1 MIGEKRPRNPRRG
14 ARFSVAR
21 KKRNCWEY
29 RYCGRQPGGHKVA
42 ELGVCP
48 ASTDT
53 SFDGI
58 NSGIAGGR
66 ICWAVAGTFCGGTVQ
81 GTFAEKRES
90 CMDCDFFRQVR
101 EEEGTANL
109 NPKFLSFVS
118 SRDGAK
124 ESIFKHET
132 YKHMKAGERFIT
144 QGEVGDTAYII
155 QSGTCLVI
163 VEKEGELHPV
173 DHYGVGDIVGGVG
186 LLTGE
191 PHIAHVEAET
201 DVEAWALTRADFD
214 RISEK
219 DPEMLNFLTEFV
231 ANRFD
236 SRRPTA
242 YRTIGKYVA
251 TDIIG
256 RGGFSIVYKGIHSSL
271 GMPVAIKMMR
281 HDLAMNNDF
290 LESFHHE
297 AKTIATLNHENII
310 KIYDIEE
317 RYRTV
322 FIIMEL
328 LEGEG
333 LSTLLGRL
341 RSLPLSLAVN
351 ILYQTCLGLSYA
363 HQRGIIHRDV
373 TPDNIYL
380 LPGDRVKIL
389 DFGLSCAVGTED
401 TNFSGTAAYISPEQ
415 IEGDPVGERTD
426 IYGLGEVAY
435 EMVTGAKPFRA
446 ETVKDL
452 LDLHLNQDIP
462 DPADR
467 VPDLPDELR
476 RFIMKAG
483 RSDPGRRY
491 QNVAEVLEQIRP
503 LATEIRSTERPVPP
517 EKQKMTNILLI
528 YRDGDQKALT
538 RLMEEF
544 SAKAS
549 KLGVVLKF
557 SDLHDI

>member
-1 MIGEKRPRNPRRG
+1 M
-14 ARFSVAR
+14 AS
-21 KKRNCWEY
+21 KKQNCWEHS
-29 RYCGRQPGGHKVA
+29 RCGREPGGDKVD

-53 SFDGI
+53 SYDGI
-58 NSGIAGGR
+58 NSGEAGGR

-81 GTFAEKRES
+81 GSFAEKRES
-90 CMDCDFFRQVR
+90 CTDCDFFRQVR
-101 EEEGTANL
+101 EEEGTANF
-109 NPKFLSFVS
+109 NTKFLSFVS
-118 SRDGAK
+118 SQDGK
-124 ESIFKHET
+124 NSTFKHET
-132 YKHMKAGERFIT
+132 YKYIKAGERFIT

-155 QSGTCLVI
+155 QRGTCLVI
-163 VEKEGELHPV
+163 VEKEGALHPV

-201 DVEAWALTRADFD
+201 DLEVWALTRADFD

-256 RGGFSIVYKGIHSSL
+256 RGGFSVVYKGMHSSL
-271 GMPVAIKMMR
+271 NMPVAIKMMR
-281 HDLAMNNDF
+281 HNLAMDDVF

-297 AKTIATLNHENII
+297 AKTIASLNHENII

-317 RYRTV
+317 RYKTV

-333 LSTLLGRL
+333 LSDLLGRL
-341 RSLPLSLAVN
+341 KSLPLSLAVD
-351 ILYQTCLGLSYA
+351 ILYQTCLGIEYA

-401 TNFSGTAAYISPEQ
+401 INFSGTAAYISPEQ
-415 IEGDPVGERTD
+415 IEGDPVDERTD
-426 IYGLGEVAY
+426 IYGLGVVAY
-435 EMVTGAKPFRA
+435 EMVTGAKPFQA

-452 LDLHLNQDIP
+452 LDLHLHRDIP
-462 DPADR
+462 DPVER
-467 VPDLPDELR
+467 VPDLPEGLR
-476 RFIMKAG
+476 RFIMKAS
-483 RSDPGRRY
+483 RADPDRRY
-491 QNVAEVLEQIRP
+491 QNVGQVLEEIRP
-503 LATEIRSTERPVPP
+503 LATRTVSAGRRVPP
-517 EKQKMTNILLI
+517 EKQKITNIFLM
-528 YRDGDQKALT
+528 YGEGDQQALT

-549 KLGVVLKF
+549 ELGIVLKV
-557 SDLHDI
+557 SDLHDM

>member
-1 MIGEKRPRNPRRG
+1 MAEK
-14 ARFSVAR
+14 
-21 KKRNCWEY
+21 KQNCWEHS
-29 RYCGRQPGGHKVA
+29 RCGREPGGSKVA
-42 ELGVCP
+42 DLGVCP

-58 NSGIAGGR
+58 NSGVAGGR
-66 ICWAVAGTFCGGTVQ
+66 ICWAVAGTFCGGGVQ
-81 GTFAEKRES
+81 GSFAEKRES
-90 CMDCDFFRQVR
+90 CMDCDFFGQVR

-109 NPKFLSFVS
+109 STKFLSFIS
-118 SRDGAK
+118 SGEDGK
-124 ESIFKHET
+124 ESIFQHET
-132 YKHMKAGERFIT
+132 YKYIKAGERFIT
-144 QGEVGDTAYII
+144 QGEVGNTAYII
-155 QSGTCLVI
+155 QRGTCLVI
-163 VEKEGELHPV
+163 VEKEGEIHPV

-191 PHIAHVEAET
+191 PHIAHIEAET
-201 DVEAWALTRADFD
+201 DLEAWALTRADFD

-219 DPEMLNFLTEFV
+219 NPEMLNFLTEFV

-271 GMPVAIKMMR
+271 SMPVAIKMMR
-281 HDLAMNNDF
+281 HNLAMDDDF

-297 AKTIATLNHENII
+297 AKTIANLNHENII

-333 LSTLLGRL
+333 LSALLDRL
-341 RSLPLSLAVN
+341 RSLPLSLAVD
-351 ILYQTCLGLSYA
+351 ILYQTCLGLDYA

-380 LPGDRVKIL
+380 LPGDHVKIL
-389 DFGLSCAVGTED
+389 DFGLSCPVGTED
-401 TNFSGTAAYISPEQ
+401 INFSGTAAYISPEQ
-415 IEGDPVGERTD
+415 IEGDPVDERTD
-426 IYGLGEVAY
+426 VYGLGVVAY
-435 EMVTGAKPFRA
+435 EMVTGTKPFQA
-446 ETVKDL
+446 ETIKDL
-452 LDLHLNQDIP
+452 LDLHLHRDIP
-462 DPADR
+462 DPAER
-467 VPDLPDELR
+467 VPDLPEGLR
-476 RFIMKAG
+476 RFIMKAS
-483 RSDPGRRY
+483 RADPDRRY
-491 QNVAEVLEQIRP
+491 QNVGEALEEIQP
-503 LATEIRSTERPVPP
+503 LVRKTGLTGRQLSI
-517 EKQKMTNILLI
+517 EKQKMTSIFLM
-528 YRDGDQKALT
+528 YREGDQQALT

-544 SAKAS
+544 SAKAAE
-549 KLGVVLKF
+549 LGIVLKV
-557 SDLHDI
+557 SDLHDM

>member
-1 MIGEKRPRNPRRG
+1 M
-14 ARFSVAR
+14 A
-21 KKRNCWEY
+21 KKKQNCWEHS
-29 RYCGRQPGGHKVA
+29 RCGREPGGHKVA

-58 NSGIAGGR
+58 NSGVAGGR
-66 ICWAVAGTFCGGTVQ
+66 ICWAVAGTFCGGTVR
-81 GTFAEKRES
+81 GSFAEKRKS
-90 CMDCDFFRQVR
+90 CMDCEFFDQVR

-109 NPKFLSFVS
+109 STKFLSFIS
-118 SRDGAK
+118 SRDGK
-124 ESIFKHET
+124 ESIFQHET
-132 YKHMKAGERFIT
+132 YKYIKAGERFIT

-155 QSGTCLVI
+155 QRGTCLVI
-163 VEKEGELHPV
+163 VEKEGDLHPV

-201 DVEAWALTRADFD
+201 DLEAWALTRADFD

-256 RGGFSIVYKGIHSSL
+256 RGGFSVVYKGIHSSL

-281 HDLAMNNDF
+281 HNLAMDDDF

-297 AKTIATLNHENII
+297 AKTIANLNHENII

-333 LSTLLGRL
+333 LRDLLGRL
-341 RSLPLSLAVN
+341 KSLPPSLAVD
-351 ILYQTCLGLSYA
+351 ILYQTCLGLDYA

-389 DFGLSCAVGTED
+389 DFGLSCPVGTED
-401 TNFSGTAAYISPEQ
+401 VNFSGTAAYISPEQ
-415 IEGDPVGERTD
+415 IEGDPVDERTD
-426 IYGLGEVAY
+426 IYGLGVVSY
-435 EMVTGAKPFRA
+435 EMVTGAKPFQA
-446 ETVKDL
+446 EAIKDL
-452 LDLHLNQDIP
+452 FDLHLHQDIP
-462 DPADR
+462 DPAER
-467 VPDLPDELR
+467 VPDLPEELR
-476 RFIMKAG
+476 RFIMKAS
-483 RSDPGRRY
+483 RTDPARRY
-491 QNVAEVLEQIRP
+491 QNIGEVLEEIRP
-503 LATEIRSTERPVPP
+503 LATRVSATGRRVPL
-517 EKQKMTNILLI
+517 EKQKMTNIFVM
-528 YRDGDQKALT
+528 YREGDQQALT

-544 SAKAS
+544 SAKAAQ
-549 KLGVVLKF
+549 LGIVLKV
-557 SDLHDI
+557 SDLHDL